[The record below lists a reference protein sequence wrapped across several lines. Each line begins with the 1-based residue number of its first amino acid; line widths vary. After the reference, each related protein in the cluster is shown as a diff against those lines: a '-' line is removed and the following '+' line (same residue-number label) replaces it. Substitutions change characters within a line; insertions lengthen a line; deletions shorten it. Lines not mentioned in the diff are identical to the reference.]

1 MSAILRF
8 ALAAVLAV
16 STHAAVAQDPAK
28 DYPNRPI
35 RLLMPNAPGSSID
48 TVGRIFALRLGE
60 VLGQQIIVENRAG
73 AAGAI
78 GIELAK
84 SAASDGYTLLFASA
98 SGMSI
103 APLLQKKIPYDPL
116 NDLAFVS
123 LVAVMP
129 NVLVVT
135 PALPIA
141 SLKELIDYAR
151 ANRGRVNMA
160 SAGPGAASHLG
171 GVLLM
176 VMGDFESLHVPY
188 KGGGPSVASVVAGES
203 QWTITPAPAAMS
215 LVKAGRLRALA
226 HTLPARAPLF
236 GDLPTVAETL
246 PGYDYSGW
254 AGLLAP
260 KGTPKPILDK
270 VHAAL
275 VKAVAM
281 PALKEGF
288 AAQGAEAVS
297 TSPEAFREFLQRDI
311 ASTAKV
317 IKAAGLQAE

>member
-1 MSAILRF
+1 MLRSAIASL
-8 ALAAVLAV
+8 LAAVSLAV
-16 STHAAVAQDPAK
+16 SAQD
-28 DYPNRPI
+28 YPSRPI
-35 RLLMPNAPGSSID
+35 RLMMPNAPGSSID
-48 TVGRIFALRLGE
+48 TVGRIFAARLGE
-60 VLGQQIIVENRAG
+60 TLGQPIVIENRAG

-78 GIELAK
+78 GIEIAK
-84 SAASDGYTLLFASA
+84 NAAPDGYTLLFASA

-103 APLLQKKIPYDPL
+103 APLLQKKIPYDPV

-135 PALPIA
+135 PTLPIA
-141 SLKELIDYAR
+141 TVQELIGYAR

-203 QWTITPAPAAMS
+203 HWTVTPAPAAMS
-215 LVKAGRLRALA
+215 LVKAGRLRAIA
-226 HTLPARAPLF
+226 YTLPARAPQF

-260 KGTPKPILDK
+260 KGTPRAILDK
-270 VHAAL
+270 LHAAVVTTAGL
-275 VKAVAM
+275 PAV
-281 PALKEGF
+281 KEGF

-297 TSPEAFREFLQRDI
+297 TSPEAFRQFLQRDI
-311 ASTAKV
+311 ANTARV
-317 IKAAGLQAE
+317 VKAAGLQAE

>member
-1 MSAILRF
+1 AI
-8 ALAAVLAV
+8 
-16 STHAAVAQDPAK
+16 AQ

-35 RLLMPNAPGSSID
+35 RLMMPNAPGSSID
-48 TVGRIFALRLGE
+48 TIGRIFAVRLGE
-60 VLGQQIIVENRAG
+60 ALGQQIVIENRAG

-84 SAASDGYTLLFASA
+84 NAAPDGYTLLFASA

-103 APLLQKKIPYDPL
+103 APLLQKKIPYDPV
-116 NDLAFVS
+116 NDFAFVS

-129 NVLVVT
+129 NILVVT
-135 PALPIA
+135 PSLPVA
-141 SLKELIDYAR
+141 TVKELIDYAR

-176 VMGDFESLHVPY
+176 VMGDFDSLHVPY
-188 KGGGPSVASVVAGES
+188 KDGGPSVASVVAGES
-203 QWTITPAPAAMS
+203 HWTVVPAPAAMS
-215 LVKAGRLRALA
+215 LVKAGRLRAVA
-226 HTLPARAPLF
+226 HTLPERAPLF
-236 GDLPTVAETL
+236 GDLPTIAETV

-260 KGTPKPILDK
+260 KGTPASILDK

-275 VKAVAM
+275 VKTVGLPAV
-281 PALKEGF
+281 KDGF

-297 TSPEAFREFLQRDI
+297 SSPEAFREFLQRDI
-311 ASTAKV
+311 ANTAKV

>member
-1 MSAILRF
+1 MLRG
-8 ALAAVLAV
+8 AVATLLAAVSLAV
-16 STHAAVAQDPAK
+16 FAQD
-28 DYPNRPI
+28 YPSRPI
-35 RLLMPNAPGSSID
+35 RLMMPNAPGSSID
-48 TVGRIFALRLGE
+48 TVGRIFAARLGE
-60 VLGQQIIVENRAG
+60 TLGQPIVIENRAG

-78 GIELAK
+78 GIEIAK
-84 SAASDGYTLLFASA
+84 NAASDGYTLLFASA

-103 APLLQKKIPYDPL
+103 APLLQKKIPYDPV

-141 SLKELIDYAR
+141 TVKELIDYAR

-203 QWTITPAPAAMS
+203 HWTVTPAPAAMS
-215 LVKAGRLRALA
+215 LVKAGRLRSIA

-236 GDLPTVAETL
+236 GDLPTIAETL

-260 KGTPKPILDK
+260 KGVPRAILDK
-270 VHAAL
+270 LHAAVVTTVSL
-275 VKAVAM
+275 PAV
-281 PALKEGF
+281 KEGF

-297 TSPEAFREFLQRDI
+297 TSPEAFRQFLQRDI
-311 ASTAKV
+311 ANTEKIV
-317 IKAAGLQAE
+317 KAAGLQAE

>member
-1 MSAILRF
+1 MLRIGI
-8 ALAAVLAV
+8 ATLLAALSLAA
-16 STHAAVAQDPAK
+16 SAQE
-28 DYPNRPI
+28 YPGRPI
-35 RLLMPNAPGSSID
+35 RLMMPNAPGSSID
-48 TVGRIFALRLGE
+48 TVGRIFAARLGE
-60 VLGQQIIVENRAG
+60 TLGQQIVIENRAG

-78 GIELAK
+78 GIEIAK
-84 SAASDGYTLLFASA
+84 NAAPDGYTLLFASA

-103 APLLQKKIPYDPL
+103 APLLQKKIPYDPV

-135 PALPIA
+135 PSLPIA
-141 SLKELIDYAR
+141 TLKELIDYAR

-203 QWTITPAPAAMS
+203 HWTVTPAPAAMS
-215 LVKAGRLRALA
+215 LVKAGRLRAIA
-226 HTLPARAPLF
+226 HTLPVRAPLF
-236 GDLPTVAETL
+236 GDLPTIAETL

-260 KGTPKPILDK
+260 KGTPHAILDK
-270 VHAAL
+270 LHAAVVKTVSL
-275 VKAVAM
+275 AAVKA
-281 PALKEGF
+281 GF

-297 TSPEAFREFLQRDI
+297 SSPEEFRQFLQRDI
-311 ASTAKV
+311 ANTARV
-317 IKAAGLQAE
+317 VKAAGLQAE

>member
-1 MSAILRF
+1 MTNWLRLALCAIL
-8 ALAAVLAV
+8 AGAA
-16 STHAAVAQDPAK
+16 AAAPAQEGTK
-28 DYPNRPI
+28 DYPSRPI
-35 RLLMPNAPGSSID
+35 RLMMPNAPGSSID
-48 TVGRIFALRLGE
+48 TVGRIFAAHLSE
-60 VLGQQIIVENRAG
+60 VLGQNIVIENRAG

-78 GIELAK
+78 GIELARN
-84 SAASDGYTLLFASA
+84 AAPDGYTLLFASA

-103 APLLQKKIPYDPL
+103 APLLQKGIPYDPL
-116 NDLAFVS
+116 NDFAFVS

-135 PALPIA
+135 PSLPVA
-141 SLKELIDYAR
+141 SVKDLIEYAR
-151 ANRGRVNMA
+151 ANKGRVNMA

-203 QWTITPAPAAMS
+203 HWTVVPAPAAMS
-215 LVKAGRLRALA
+215 LVKSGRLRAIA
-226 HTLPARAPLF
+226 HTLPARAAMF
-236 GDLPTVAETL
+236 GDLPTIAETL

-275 VKAVAM
+275 ARTVSLPAVKDS
-281 PALKEGF
+281 F
-288 AAQGAEAVS
+288 AAQGAEAVAS
-297 TSPEAFREFLQRDI
+297 SSEAFRQFLQRDI
-311 ASTAKV
+311 ESTAKV
-317 IKAAGLQAE
+317 VKAAGLQPE

>member
-1 MSAILRF
+1 LRRL
-8 ALAAVLAV
+8 ALAALLVVLSAG
-16 STHAAVAQDPAK
+16 AAAQ

-35 RLLMPNAPGSSID
+35 RLMMPNAPGSSID
-48 TVGRIFALRLGE
+48 TIGRIFAARLGE
-60 VLGQQIIVENRAG
+60 ALGQQIVVENRAG

-84 SAASDGYTLLFASA
+84 NAAPDGYTLLFASA

-103 APLLQKKIPYDPL
+103 APLLQKKIPYDPM
-116 NDLAFVS
+116 NDFAFVS

-135 PALPIA
+135 PSLPVTTV
-141 SLKELIDYAR
+141 KELIDYAR
-151 ANRGRVNMA
+151 SNRGRVNMA

-203 QWTITPAPAAMS
+203 HWTVVPAPAAMS
-215 LVKAGRLRALA
+215 LVKSGRLRAVA
-226 HTLPARAPLF
+226 HTLPERAPLF
-236 GDLPTVAETL
+236 GDLPTIAETL

-260 KGTPKPILDK
+260 KGTPAPILDK

-275 VKAVAM
+275 AKTVGQPAV
-281 PALKEGF
+281 KEGF

-297 TSPEAFREFLQRDI
+297 SSPEAFRQFLQRDI

-317 IKAAGLQAE
+317 VKAAGLQAE

>member
-1 MSAILRF
+1 MRLARGIALCL
-8 ALAAVLAV
+8 ALAAATA
-16 STHAAVAQDPAK
+16 SAQD
-28 DYPNRPI
+28 YPTHPI
-35 RLLMPNAPGSSID
+35 RLIMPNAPGSSID
-48 TVGRIFALRLGE
+48 TLGRLLGVRLGE
-60 VLGQQIIVENRAG
+60 TLGQTIVIENRAG

-78 GIELAK
+78 GIETAK
-84 SAASDGYTLLFASA
+84 TAAPDGYTLLFASA
-98 SGMSI
+98 SGMSA

-116 NDLAFVS
+116 NDFAFVS

-135 PALPIA
+135 PTLPIGTV
-141 SLKELIDYAR
+141 KELVDYAR

-203 QWTITPAPAAMS
+203 HWTVVPAPAAMS
-215 LVKAGRLRALA
+215 LVKAGRLRAIA
-226 HTLPARAPLF
+226 HTLPARAPMF
-236 GDLPTVAETL
+236 GDMPTIAETL

-260 KGTPKPILDK
+260 KGTPAPILEK

-275 VKAVAM
+275 VRTVGQ

-311 ASTAKV
+311 AATAKV
-317 IKAAGLQAE
+317 VKAAGLHAE

>member
-1 MSAILRF
+1 VSGLRVAF
-8 ALAAVLAV
+8 AALLTALALGAG
-16 STHAAVAQDPAK
+16 AQE
-28 DYPNRPI
+28 YPSRPI
-35 RLLMPNAPGSSID
+35 RLMMPNAPGSSID
-48 TVGRIFALRLGE
+48 TIGRIFAARLGE
-60 VLGQQIIVENRAG
+60 VLGQQIVIENRAG

-84 SAASDGYTLLFASA
+84 NAPPDGYTLLFASA

-103 APLLQKKIPYDPL
+103 APLLQKKIPYDPV
-116 NDLAFVS
+116 NDFAFVS

-135 PALPIA
+135 PSLPVA
-141 SLKELIDYAR
+141 TVKELIDYAR
-151 ANRGRVNMA
+151 SNRGRVNMA

-203 QWTITPAPAAMS
+203 HWTVVPAPAAMS
-215 LVKAGRLRALA
+215 LVKSGRLRAVA

-236 GDLPTVAETL
+236 GDLPTIAETL

-260 KGTPKPILDK
+260 KGTPASILEK

-275 VKAVAM
+275 VKTITLPAVR
-281 PALKEGF
+281 EGF

-297 TSPEAFREFLQRDI
+297 SSPDEFRQFLQRDI
-311 ASTAKV
+311 TNTAKV
-317 IKAAGLQAE
+317 VKAAGLQPE